1 MNFSM
6 HFMTTLIN
14 NDIELLD
21 LIKENERT
29 GETSTMRSFLVFWN
43 QYPIR
48 SDQVL
53 NEWRGFKHHAYEG
66 QKSRKENY

>member
-1 MNFSM
+1 MLS
-6 HFMTTLIN
+6 MTTQIN

-29 GETSTMRSFLVFWN
+29 GETPTMRSFLLFWN

-48 SDQVL
+48 SDQLL

>member
-1 MNFSM
+1 MLS
-6 HFMTTLIN
+6 MTTQIN

-48 SDQVL
+48 SDQAL
-53 NEWRGFKHHAYEG
+53 NEWRGFKHHANEG
-66 QKSRKENY
+66 QKSSKKDY